1 MEHSHSPFDGTFIDK
16 PCARHCAGTQER
28 LAGCSATS
36 TSHRRAPVCPQQ
48 LHRKHI
54 HSRLLK
60 RLFSSLCSETKKW
73 PHPPPQGLLLKE
85 KEAEC
90 VCVGGEGDVGCGSS
104 LPFSLLSFPFPGPP
118 PEDAGLSHPLGGLWR
133 HSWGQTSNAHGQQEK
148 GPVRVREPQ
157 AREDG
162 GVRQGLGAERREGG
176 RAGTLPLRPR
186 PLHPL

>member
-1 MEHSHSPFDGTFIDK
+1 MCPALCGDTGEAGWVLGHEHKSQTSTCVPSAAAQKAHTLAPIKTFIFFFMLRNK
-16 PCARHCAGTQER
+16 EVA
-28 LAGCSATS
+28 S
-36 TSHRRAPVCPQQ
+36 
-48 LHRKHI
+48 
-54 HSRLLK
+54 
-60 RLFSSLCSETKKW
+60 
-73 PHPPPQGLLLKE
+73 PPTPGSPLE
-85 KEAEC
+85 GEGGRVC
-90 VCVGGEGDVGCGSS
+90 VCGGEGDVGCGSS